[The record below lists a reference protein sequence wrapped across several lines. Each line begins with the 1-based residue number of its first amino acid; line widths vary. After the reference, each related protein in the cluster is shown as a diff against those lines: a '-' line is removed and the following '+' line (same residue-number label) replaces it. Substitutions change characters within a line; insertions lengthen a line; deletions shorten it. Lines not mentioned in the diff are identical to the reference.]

1 MMKKQVV
8 LFTVALLCSLAV
20 KAQPV
25 SATPDRKTILIGEKI
40 KLYLKGFYPENQS
53 PVWFSIDTIPH
64 FEIMEKSKIDTQHY
78 QQNIILTQTYILTSW
93 DSGRWDL
100 PAFHLPIGRT
110 VPVAINVAYT
120 PFDVSKPYNDIHD
133 VRDVKATRASNWYWY
148 FLGAILLI
156 ALLLLIFPP
165 GKKEDKPTEVL
176 DENAYKKAM
185 KELVKIKKSNVAEE
199 NVKEYYTEIVK
210 VFRWYVHARKGIQ
223 SFSKT
228 TDDLAIQLQQLNIPQ
243 DQFKDLLQVLKLS
256 DLVKYAKYQPA
267 NRDNDLAFEEIAE
280 SITMIEEKRHVV

>member
-1 MMKKQVV
+1 MSAWPLGPK
-8 LFTVALLCSLAV
+8 V
-20 KAQPV
+20 K
-25 SATPDRKTILIGEKI
+25 SET
-40 KLYLKGFYPENQS
+40 NC
-53 PVWFSIDTIPH
+53 W
-64 FEIMEKSKIDTQHY
+64 KST
-78 QQNIILTQTYILTSW
+78 LVP
-93 DSGRWDL
+93 SGRVVE
-100 PAFHLPIGRT
+100 P
-110 VPVAINVAYT
+110 
-120 PFDVSKPYNDIHD
+120 
-133 VRDVKATRASNWYWY
+133 RASNWYWY

-267 NRDNDLAFEEIAE
+267 NKDNDLAFEEIAE
-280 SITMIEEKRHVV
+280 SITTIEEKRHVV